1 VAAVNRLQVLIVSA
15 ISAAVVSGCSGS
27 DDGPDW
33 AALLEG
39 VGPADLAV
47 MVLPPEDLGAEAK
60 DLQISGDSGP
70 LDPDYVA
77 ADTIDPADDPA
88 AIISSGFEEGYLL
101 LLVDQSLESL
111 TNGEGLFATGTSLTL
126 YDVAEAAQAALEKER
141 ADTEAFTGQDVGGFT
156 LGASTFEENDD
167 VGEQAFSYTL
177 ALDFVQPESTT
188 HLTVVQFRVDRL
200 LATAT
205 IARGDEA
212 DVAEEVQAL
221 AAELLVRIEGVMQG
235 EIDETP
241 VPLAG
246 D

>member
-1 VAAVNRLQVLIVSA
+1 M
-15 ISAAVVSGCSGS
+15 SAAVLSACSGS
-27 DDGPDW
+27 DDEPDW

-39 VGPADLAV
+39 AGSTDLAV
-47 MVLPPEDLGAEAK
+47 MVLPPEDLGAEGK
-60 DLQISGDSGP
+60 DLSISGDTGP
-70 LDPDYVA
+70 LDPEYVA
-77 ADTIDPADDPA
+77 ADTIDPADDA
-88 AIISSGFEEGYLL
+88 ADIVSSGFDEGYLL
-101 LLVDQSLESL
+101 FLVDQSLESL
-111 TNGEGLFATGTSLTL
+111 TNGEGLFATGTSVTL
-126 YDVAEAAQAALEKER
+126 YEVAEAAQAALEKER

-156 LGASTFEENDD
+156 LGSSTFEDNDD

-177 ALDFVQPESTT
+177 ALNFVEPESTT
-188 HLTVVQFRVDRL
+188 HLTAVQFWVDRL

-221 AAELLVRIEGVMQG
+221 ADELVARIEGVMRG
-235 EIDETP
+235 DIDEMP